1 MKPPA
6 AAPDLFAIT
15 APGLEPLAR
24 AELLA
29 LHVKQ
34 VGTDDGG
41 VPFGGGLEA
50 VMRANLW
57 LRTASRVLVRVAEF
71 EATTFRDLELIAR
84 QIPWERY
91 ASRARPVRFRVTC
104 RKSRLYHSDAVAQ
117 RLADALDRRLGGG
130 TVVPDAAADEDGA
143 DDGDD
148 AQLFVVRFFRDRCTI
163 SADSSG
169 ELLHRRGYRQA
180 VAKAPLR
187 ETIAAAMLAA
197 AGHTGAA
204 PLLDPLCGAG
214 TIPIEAALR
223 ARRIAPGA
231 RRRFAFEHWPAFD
244 AARWRALV
252 DEAVAGELP
261 AAPAPVQGSDRDEGA
276 IAAARANAARAGVA
290 HDVDLAVLPV
300 SAAAPAS
307 AGPGLVVTN
316 PPYGVRVGDRDRL
329 RNLYVALGN
338 VLRTRCPGW
347 TAALLLADRVLADQ
361 LRLPLAD
368 AFTTTNGG
376 IAVRCAV
383 GVVDPGAGRTTPS
396 RPARPTGS

>member
-1 MKPPA
+1 MRPPA

-15 APGLEPLAR
+15 APGLEPLTR

-29 LHVKQ
+29 LHVKH
-34 VGTDDGG
+34 VGSDDGG

-84 QIPWERY
+84 QLPWERY
-91 ASRARPVRFRVTC
+91 ASPARPVRFRVTC

-117 RLADALDRRLGGG
+117 RLADALDRRLGGAG
-130 TVVPDAAADEDGA
+130 PVVPDAADEDA
-143 DDGDD
+143 AEGDAAGGEGD

-187 ETIAAAMLAA
+187 ETLAAAMLDA
-197 AGHTGAA
+197 AGYTGAA

-244 AARWRALV
+244 GARWRAMV

-261 AAPAPVQGSDRDEGA
+261 AAPAPIQGSDRDEGA
-276 IAAARANAARAGVA
+276 IAAARANAARARVEP
-290 HDVDLAVLPV
+290 DVDFAVLPV
-300 SAAAPAS
+300 SAAAPAG
-307 AGPGLVVTN
+307 AGPGLVATN

-376 IAVRCAV
+376 IAVRCGV
-383 GVVDPGAGRTTPS
+383 GVVESER
-396 RPARPTGS
+396 

>member
-29 LHVKQ
+29 LHVKH
-34 VGTDDGG
+34 VGADAGG

-71 EATTFRDLELIAR
+71 EATAFRDLELIAR
-84 QIPWERY
+84 QLPWERY
-91 ASRARPVRFRVTC
+91 ASPARPVRFRVTC

-130 TVVPDAAADEDGA
+130 TVVPDDATGDEPGDATDDATDDAGGDGA
-143 DDGDD
+143 DD
-148 AQLFVVRFFRDRCTI
+148 AQLFVVRFYRDRCTI

-187 ETIAAAMLAA
+187 ETLAAAMLAA
-197 AGHTGAA
+197 AGHTGDR
-204 PLLDPLCGAG
+204 PTLDPLCGAG

-252 DEAVAGELP
+252 DEAVAGELA
-261 AAPAPVQGSDRDEGA
+261 AAPAPIQGSDRDEGA
-276 IAAARANAARAGVA
+276 VAAARANAERAGVA
-290 HDVDLAVLPV
+290 QDVDFAVLPV
-300 SAAAPAS
+300 SAAVPAS
-307 AGPGLVVTN
+307 AGPGTVATN
-316 PPYGVRVGDRDRL
+316 PPYGARVGDRDRL
-329 RNLYVALGN
+329 RNLYGALGN
-338 VLRTRCPGW
+338 LLRTRCPGW
-347 TAALLLADRVLADQ
+347 TAALLVADRTLGDQ

-376 IAVRCAV
+376 IPVRLGV
-383 GVVDPGAGRTTPS
+383 GVVPG
-396 RPARPTGS
+396 